1 MTKTRTLVKSLA
13 RLYESGKVT
22 VERIDQMVRTGA
34 VTADE
39 FEIITGQKY
48 YYDEDD

>member
-1 MTKTRTLVKSLA
+1 METRTLVKSLT
-13 RLYESGKVT
+13 RLYESGRVT
-22 VERIDQMVRTGA
+22 VEQIDQRVRSGA